1 MDVKLEDHMVMWGD
15 NGMNWDASQ
24 LGCQGQLCKHP
35 FQLDSLHSG
44 DVEEFKLSLNS
55 QFNSSLIVLL
65 LKCFTDLKSHN
76 TSLTTTPPPLFR
88 RDCAPSMAVV
98 MHCSPGPEGCRRA
111 WDFYCELFS
120 LIRLDRRGIE
130 CLAVKCAARHTNTA
144 HNISTLSTSSAC
156 SYSDQLINNFCS
168 YRYRKCKL

>member
-1 MDVKLEDHMVMWGD
+1 MVMWGD
-15 NGMNWDASQ
+15 NGMNWDASL
-24 LGCQGQLCKHP
+24 LGCQGQLRKHP

-44 DVEEFKLSLNS
+44 DVEEFQLSLNS

-76 TSLTTTPPPLFR
+76 TSLTT
-88 RDCAPSMAVV
+88 APSPNY
-98 MHCSPGPEGCRRA
+98 SEGTVLHPWLESCTVLLDLRDADMLGR
-111 WDFYCELFS
+111 WDFYCESFS
-120 LIRLDRRGIE
+120 LMWLDRRGIE

-144 HNISTLSTSSAC
+144 HNISTLSASSAC
-156 SYSDQLINNFCS
+156 SYSDQFINSFYS